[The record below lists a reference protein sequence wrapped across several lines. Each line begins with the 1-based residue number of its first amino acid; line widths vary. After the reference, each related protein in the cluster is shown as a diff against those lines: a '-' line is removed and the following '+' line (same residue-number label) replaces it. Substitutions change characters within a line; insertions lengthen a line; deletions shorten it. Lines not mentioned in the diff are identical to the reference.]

1 MGFEGREVCIDEQL
15 QKSSDKVFVSILLF
29 TEAQL
34 ILKLEVLNHDM
45 EKGNDCALMKRRPG

>member
-15 QKSSDKVFVSILLF
+15 QNSSDKVFFSILLF

-34 ILKLEVLNHDM
+34 ILKLEALNH
-45 EKGNDCALMKRRPG
+45 ERQ